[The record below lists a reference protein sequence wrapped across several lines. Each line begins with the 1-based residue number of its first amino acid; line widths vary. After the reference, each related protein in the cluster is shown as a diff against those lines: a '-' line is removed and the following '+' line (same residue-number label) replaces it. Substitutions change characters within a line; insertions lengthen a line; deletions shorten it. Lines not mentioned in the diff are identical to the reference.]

1 MKKYFKKT
9 KKKKEISKKKSNTKS
24 NDTTTISYEIMDD
37 KKENINDFSQEEYT
51 ILENELVNIKK
62 DLNEGLC
69 VNEVEENETVEL
81 NIDNTNNK
89 EEENIEEIKE
99 DFLDESD
106 YFSSKDN
113 YSENG
118 KIIYNNNLNNVK
130 VNLNNSSNPFIKA
143 AIKTK
148 KEINKQNKNNENYNL
163 NSENKYNSK
172 PPYNFNKVEGKILE
186 KKIINFA
193 KEDLL
198 DFRNEKNPFNFW
210 YKKFNYLGKSYIQMT
225 KTKQGKNKDYII
237 YYCNKHFTT
246 IDSNKYSNDG
256 KKLKV
261 SKCYSRIFYF
271 KEREEYIIDWLH
283 SDFCNKIVKEE
294 YENKADIEAE
304 VNNYKE
310 FRKQVKEWLD
320 KNPVIKYRDFKKK
333 AISFYFKCQ
342 CNFEIKEN
350 TFKNIYYSWRKET
363 PLYKKQSIF
372 KFNKTID
379 NFQYLRD
386 YNYTF
391 IYNESGKKLFL
402 HEHIIYCSDYFI
414 KKLRNSNHWY
424 IDATFVAPPSFTQM
438 FVILYRDDNTG
449 KRYPGL
455 YALIN
460 NKTKEGYLY
469 MFKKIIS
476 IITIENSKKLNL
488 ITYSIDFEKSL
499 IDSLKIVLPEIRSVG
514 CFYHYCKNIY
524 NNAKKVGLLKE
535 TLYENTDILLKS
547 IYQLP
552 YKFNSMKESEIEIL
566 FTKLYK
572 TNKLYEDFYNY
583 FKKTWIPF
591 YQTGMLN
598 YVYLSK
604 EQRCNSYIENY
615 NRIIKEKLSNFL
627 YGKNKCR
634 ISWPLLL
641 YFIINEEN
649 EYKNNIIKNE
659 NEV

>member
-69 VNEVEENETVEL
+69 VNEVEENEKVEL

-283 SDFCNKIVKEE
+283 SDFCNK
-294 YENKADIEAE
+294 
-304 VNNYKE
+304 
-310 FRKQVKEWLD
+310 
-320 KNPVIKYRDFKKK
+320 
-333 AISFYFKCQ
+333 
-342 CNFEIKEN
+342 
-350 TFKNIYYSWRKET
+350 
-363 PLYKKQSIF
+363 
-372 KFNKTID
+372 
-379 NFQYLRD
+379 
-386 YNYTF
+386 
-391 IYNESGKKLFL
+391 
-402 HEHIIYCSDYFI
+402 
-414 KKLRNSNHWY
+414 
-424 IDATFVAPPSFTQM
+424 
-438 FVILYRDDNTG
+438 
-449 KRYPGL
+449 
-455 YALIN
+455 
-460 NKTKEGYLY
+460 
-469 MFKKIIS
+469 
-476 IITIENSKKLNL
+476 
-488 ITYSIDFEKSL
+488 
-499 IDSLKIVLPEIRSVG
+499 
-514 CFYHYCKNIY
+514 
-524 NNAKKVGLLKE
+524 
-535 TLYENTDILLKS
+535 
-547 IYQLP
+547 
-552 YKFNSMKESEIEIL
+552 
-566 FTKLYK
+566 
-572 TNKLYEDFYNY
+572 
-583 FKKTWIPF
+583 
-591 YQTGMLN
+591 
-598 YVYLSK
+598 
-604 EQRCNSYIENY
+604 
-615 NRIIKEKLSNFL
+615 
-627 YGKNKCR
+627 
-634 ISWPLLL
+634 
-641 YFIINEEN
+641 
-649 EYKNNIIKNE
+649 
-659 NEV
+659 